1 MSQPPQ
7 RRRDKRYRVRL
18 PIRTR
23 IGGRLQELVTDDV
36 SFRGLFLHT
45 DKPLP
50 LRQLIR
56 IEATLPPD
64 GVPFATHGMVV
75 HSVPEGQGRAG
86 GCGVQFYGMGD
97 ERRIWEKYI
106 QHVQQSGEQVP
117 DLRTTGPQPAVSAPG
132 ETAVEPAKAASGSGP
147 QDGRRFH
154 RFPVVL
160 EVKPRDIDELFRMY
174 TRDVSVGGMFLSTP
188 REIEIGSELRLEVR
202 HPTNDSVFALTAVVR
217 RRSTQPLG
225 LGVEFTGLD
234 DRRRAEFFD
243 FIHAPIP
250 TEELDGLELLE
261 GE

>member
-23 IGGRLQELVTDDV
+23 IGGRVQELVTEDV

-45 DKPLP
+45 SAPLP

-56 IEATLPPD
+56 IEASLPPE
-64 GVPFATHGMVV
+64 GISFATHGMVV
-75 HSVPEGQGRAG
+75 HSVPESGGRQA

-97 ERRIWEKYI
+97 ERRLWERYI
-106 QHVQQSGEQVP
+106 QHVQRTGELLP
-117 DLRTTGPQPAVSAPG
+117 DLRSSGELPAAP
-132 ETAVEPAKAASGSGP
+132 EAKVEDVASGSGP

-160 EVKPRDIDELFRMY
+160 EVKPRDLDELFRMY
-174 TRDVSVGGMFLSTP
+174 SRDVSVGGMFLSTP
-188 REIEIGSELRLEVR
+188 REIDVGSELRLDIR
-202 HPTNDSVFALTAVVR
+202 HPSNESVFTLSAVVR

-225 LGVEFTGLD
+225 LGVEFTELD

-250 TEELDGLELLE
+250 TEELEDLELLE

>member
-1 MSQPPQ
+1 MSSDYPQ

-56 IEATLPPD
+56 IEATLPPE

-75 HSVPEGQGRAG
+75 HSVTEGEGRPG

-97 ERRIWEKYI
+97 ERRLWEKYI
-106 QHVQQSGEQVP
+106 QHVQQSGAQVP
-117 DLRTTGPQPAVSAPG
+117 DLRSTGQQPAVSLPSG
-132 ETAVEPAKAASGSGP
+132 EVEPARGAAGSGA

-188 REIEIGSELRLEVR
+188 REIETGSELRLEVR
-202 HPTNDSVFALTAVVR
+202 HPSNESVFTLTAVVR

-225 LGVEFTGLD
+225 VGVEFTGLD

-250 TEELDGLELLE
+250 TQELDGLELLE